1 MANEQNLIPFNKRTP
16 RERRELAR
24 KGAEASNKKQA
35 ERRKLREELAI
46 LLENEDMQ
54 QKICTALIQQARRG
68 NVKAFEVIR
77 DTVGERP
84 SDNLTIGTDGTFNIT
99 VEYVGNDKNE

>member
-1 MANEQNLIPFNKRTP
+1 MANEQNLIPVTKRTP
-16 RERRELAR
+16 REQREISSKGGKASAAAKRER
-24 KGAEASNKKQA
+24 K
-35 ERRKLREELAI
+35 KLREELAI